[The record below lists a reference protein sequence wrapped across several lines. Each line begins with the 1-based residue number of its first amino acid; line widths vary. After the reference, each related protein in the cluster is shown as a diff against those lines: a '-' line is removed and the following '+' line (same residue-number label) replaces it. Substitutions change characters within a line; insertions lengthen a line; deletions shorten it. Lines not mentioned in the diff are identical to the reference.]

1 MASVQMSTQTNGLSA
16 YTHTKVFTPAS
27 RTNVTIMTTKSSSLE
42 FTKASVMSSTET
54 GENTEHTGTMKNNFV
69 GQFDNTTVM
78 PDEHLRQPCP
88 IQTACILKCTNSCAN
103 RTVDASTNVPYK
115 VNRKLLSSYRN
126 THCSANDTRKSSFY
140 IGCIDCTDP
149 NEDCLRL
156 RLNGE
161 LCDQTCATSYLTICQ
176 RDADPETTSVIDS
189 TSSPEITTT
198 HSKTSIVPITT
209 EADLLQTTSYI
220 SITSSHEITTTNP
233 KTTEGRTA
241 TETDLFGTTSAHLS
255 TKTET
260 TVESSTSNS
269 AKSLAPKVSSTLSS
283 GIVTN
288 STEHCNYVFVC
299 SNHVN
304 KIQDSQRFIYTVDTK
319 QLSSYKRKRQSAWDP
334 RKSSLY
340 IGTVGIAVLVLTIL
354 LIMFL
359 DCVPTKV

>member
-1 MASVQMSTQTNGLSA
+1 MPLNHYDL
-16 YTHTKVFTPAS
+16 FW
-27 RTNVTIMTTKSSSLE
+27 NV
-42 FTKASVMSSTET
+42 VMLFI
-54 GENTEHTGTMKNNFV
+54 NIY
-69 GQFDNTTVM
+69 Q
-78 PDEHLRQPCP
+78 
-88 IQTACILKCTNSCAN
+88 
-103 RTVDASTNVPYK
+103 
-115 VNRKLLSSYRN
+115 
-126 THCSANDTRKSSFY
+126 FY
-140 IGCIDCTDP
+140 IFF
-149 NEDCLRL
+149 L
-156 RLNGE
+156 
-161 LCDQTCATSYLTICQ
+161 
-176 RDADPETTSVIDS
+176 ETTSVIDS

-359 DCVPTKV
+359 DCVPTKVWLSYILQIEEWEHVENYKSRISMFLLWRFKPMYYIIYWVYVN